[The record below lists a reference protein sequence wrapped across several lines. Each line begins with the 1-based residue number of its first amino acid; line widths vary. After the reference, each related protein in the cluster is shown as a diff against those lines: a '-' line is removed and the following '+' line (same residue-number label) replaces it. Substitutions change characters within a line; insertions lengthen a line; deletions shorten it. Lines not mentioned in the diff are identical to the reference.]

1 MNTAAPAINPVY
13 LDCAATTPIDP
24 AVAEIVKKYMVQ
36 EFGNPGSH
44 THQYGSAALKA
55 VSTAREQVAAVVNA
69 QSSDVIF
76 TSGATESNNL
86 AILGLA
92 THGNQEH
99 RRHIVSTQIEHKAIL
114 EPLEQMQK
122 QGFEVTLIPPNSDG
136 WVEPQKVTAAV
147 REDTLLVSV
156 MHVNNET
163 GVIQPVAEIAEYL
176 GNHPAFFHTD
186 AAQGFGKEAEQLKCE
201 KIDLISISGHKI
213 HAPKGIGALI
223 LRRRNHRRPPL
234 TSIMYGGGQERG
246 IRPGTLASHLIVGLG
261 VASENALTNWQ
272 VRHAACIRFK
282 EQLVAALKP
291 LNPHFNG
298 DMSRTVPNIINM
310 SFDGLDSEAAML
322 SLKEY
327 VAISNG
333 SACTSQTYQL
343 SHVLLAMGLSDKR
356 AESALRWSWCHMS
369 ETPDWQAITKEV
381 GSYK

>member
-1 MNTAAPAINPVY
+1 M
-13 LDCAATTPIDP
+13 
-24 AVAEIVKKYMVQ
+24 
-36 EFGNPGSH
+36 
-44 THQYGSAALKA
+44 
-55 VSTAREQVAAVVNA
+55 
-69 QSSDVIF
+69 
-76 TSGATESNNL
+76 
-86 AILGLA
+86 
-92 THGNQEH
+92 
-99 RRHIVSTQIEHKAIL
+99 
-114 EPLEQMQK
+114 
-122 QGFEVTLIPPNSDG
+122 
-136 WVEPQKVTAAV
+136 
-147 REDTLLVSV
+147 
-156 MHVNNET
+156 
-163 GVIQPVAEIAEYL
+163 
-176 GNHPAFFHTD
+176 
-186 AAQGFGKEAEQLKCE
+186 
-201 KIDLISISGHKI
+201 ISISGHKI